1 MEQHWT
7 QAAFT
12 QKFTTLDSV
21 LMQQEYHVVLFSSVH
36 LDFITQEMLHP
47 NTEEV
52 FMQVLGPICG

>member
-1 MEQHWT
+1 MEQHLT

-12 QKFTTLDSV
+12 QKFTMLDSV
-21 LMQQEYHVVLFSSVH
+21 LMQQEYHVLFSSVH